1 MEEEYI
7 INNKQCLIKMDSPL
21 LEGWEECKDLKVLKA
36 YAPIAE
42 AEIPTGLRWK
52 GSRIPAALWSQ
63 VLGTAEAFPNMEIML
78 SLYYNRHKH
87 EWRIKCTEQKGS
99 AASVYMADDGVH
111 PEPGFSLLGS
121 IHTHP
126 NMKAF
131 WSSTDAA
138 YQGDYIGIHI
148 VLGITQGL
156 VSTSLCSIR
165 TKHGV
170 YDQELDLICE
180 PVPLG
185 VPHEANAEWVET
197 IKAQR
202 LKIEEYELQY
212 RKIKGI
218 KDPAAVS
225 YFNNDDIYNYRD
237 VHGWDPKVQ
246 KITMPETSSAT
257 WFDEL
262 QKKAQ
267 SSNKGEATFAV
278 EALDQVGKVRLGL
291 AWLFNNG
298 MADQVEDI
306 LDEYYA
312 AMTEDGDD
320 FYDDSDD
327 LAFTVGSPFDPNWE
341 EK

>member
-1 MEEEYI
+1 MEEEYV
-7 INNKQCLIKMDSPL
+7 INNKQCLIKIDSPL

-42 AEIPTGLRWK
+42 AEIATGLRWK

-99 AASVYMADDGVH
+99 AASVYMADDGVY

-126 NMKAF
+126 NMTAF
-131 WSSTDAA
+131 WSSTDEA

-148 VLGITQGL
+148 VLGITKGL

-225 YFNNDDIYNYRD
+225 YFNNDAIYNYRD
-237 VHGWDPKVQ
+237 AQGGDPKVQ
-246 KITMPETSSAT
+246 KITMPATSSAT

-262 QKKAQ
+262 QKRAQ
-267 SSNKGEATFAV
+267 SSNTGEATFAV

-291 AWLFNNG
+291 AWLCNNG
-298 MADQVEDI
+298 MAAQVEDI

-312 AMTEDGDD
+312 AMTEDEDG

-327 LAFTVGSPFDPNWE
+327 LAFAVGSPFDPNWE
-341 EK
+341 